1 MPALMLAVTAGLV
14 IWYVYFLHRNL
25 GQARES
31 LNWLEEV
38 AKGHG
43 SVAAVQ
49 RLGPALY
56 RGQLEVSSVLF
67 RRVEVRVTLQPRHC
81 PFSWIWSWWRKQPE
95 TLQIEADLHCPPGIE
110 LEVYN
115 HRWRGRAPESHKNRK
130 SSGMSDCHHLGPF
143 VLTTRTDWQREI
155 TSMLT
160 ALVASR
166 ECNFLSVRFSRSSP
180 HFVATIPLQAL
191 SPGSN
196 SASEFFVV
204 LHELASCGSAS
215 KF

>member
-14 IWYVYFLHRNL
+14 IWYLYFLYHNQ
-25 GQARES
+25 GEARES
-31 LNWLEEV
+31 LRWLEEV
-38 AKGHG
+38 AEGHG
-43 SVAAVQ
+43 SIAAVQ
-49 RLGPALY
+49 RVGPALY
-56 RGQLEVSSVLF
+56 RGEMEVSSVLF
-67 RRVEVRVTLQPRHC
+67 RRMEVRVKLQPRHC
-81 PFSWIWSWWRKQPE
+81 PFSWIWSRWRKQPE
-95 TLQIEADLHCPPGIE
+95 TLQIEADLHCAPGIE
-110 LEVYN
+110 LEVHN
-115 HRWRGRAPESHKNRK
+115 HRWQARQPDSRKKN
-130 SSGMSDCHHLGPF
+130 SGTADCHHLGPF

-191 SPGSN
+191 SPESN